1 MRFRDWQRCCCV
13 SLIAFTSLY
22 AQSVE
27 QPPPPHPCQSDPD
40 YHKLDFWVGTWDVYD
55 NHDGTLNGTDV
66 VEKIVDGCAI
76 VENWKEADGSGEGKS
91 LFYYQAAKKQW
102 KQVWVTDAGPIK
114 EKQLIEEMKDGGVRF
129 QGEILHP
136 DGKSHLDR
144 TTLTPLAGG
153 RVHQVIEISR
163 DAGKPGRLFSTP
175 NTGDKIGQSS
185 SKIKGPE
192 TIEALCN

>member
-1 MRFRDWQRCCCV
+1 MRIRDGIAV
-13 SLIAFTSLY
+13 LLLSLTSFTSLC
-22 AQSVE
+22 AQSSGK
-27 QPPPPHPCQSDPD
+27 PPILPPHPCQGDPE

-55 NHDGTLNGTDV
+55 NHDGTLNGRDV
-66 VEKIVDGCAI
+66 VEKIVGGCAI

-91 LFYYQAAKKQW
+91 LFYYQSAKKQW

-129 QGEILHP
+129 QGEIPHR

-144 TTLTPLAGG
+144 TTLTPLTGG

-163 DAGKPGRLFSTP
+163 DAGKTWETVFDADYRRLR
-175 NTGDKIGQSS
+175 
-185 SKIKGPE
+185 
-192 TIEALCN
+192 